1 MTKSARVNR
10 SEMIDPQQVSAA
22 IRNILA
28 QRRRLSPLA
37 DEIGARIVSGE
48 LKEGEALSE
57 RMFAAARGVSR
68 TSFREAIK
76 MLEGKGL
83 VRARQNTGTL
93 VLPRAA
99 WHLLDPDVLA
109 WRIAVGNID
118 SFIQDFFVFRAS
130 IEPLAAE
137 SAARRQDRQAIAA
150 IRAALDDMRRLESS
164 DPFGERYV
172 AADVTFHSGIFRAA
186 ANEFLVAMGNILEVP
201 LTLSFT
207 LHSSLKLG
215 PQNRLDLHETV
226 LAEIARGNPAKAK
239 AASLA
244 LLHDVAH
251 HAHDIVVEAI
261 SAPVSG

>member
-1 MTKSARVNR
+1 
-10 SEMIDPQQVSAA
+10 MIGPQQVRAA

-48 LKEGEALSE
+48 LEEGEALSE
-57 RMFAAARGVSR
+57 RMFAVARGVSR

-93 VLPRAA
+93 VSPRAN

-118 SFIQDFFVFRAS
+118 SFIQDFIVFRAS

-150 IRAALDDMRRLESS
+150 IRTALEDMRRLESS

-215 PQNRLDLHETV
+215 PQNRLDLHEKV
-226 LAEIARGNPAKAK
+226 LTEIARGNPAKAK

-244 LLHDVAH
+244 LLQDVAH

-261 SAPVSG
+261 SAPVPG